1 MKKRHIC
8 EPIRDPQKVKE
19 MLEALAMRE
28 NGFRDSLLFEVGIS
42 TGLRVSDILSL
53 KKSDISNGMIRIK
66 TKKTK
71 KYKLIAL
78 NDSCREKLDMY
89 TEHMQDDQLL
99 FPIQRQWVHKILK
112 WGAEMIGL
120 DKRYVSTHVMRKTAA
135 YHFYKKTKDISK
147 TQAFL
152 GHRDSKETQ
161 KYIMITDEE
170 VNADLVD
177 ISWSVASAKNS
188 LEIDGFDITEEHTK
202 LILKRLTNQISEE
215 EFLEEVRKR
224 VKKGQ

>member
-1 MKKRHIC
+1 MKERHIC
-8 EPIRDPQKVKE
+8 EPIRDPKKVKE
-19 MLEALAMRE
+19 MLEALSMRE
-28 NGFRDSLLFEVGIS
+28 NGFRDALLFEVGIS

-66 TKKTK
+66 TKKTS
-71 KYKLIAL
+71 KYKVIAL

-99 FPIQRQWVHKILK
+99 FPIKRQWVHKILK

-152 GHRDSKETQ
+152 GHRDHKETQ
-161 KYIMITDEE
+161 RYIMITDEE
-170 VNADLVD
+170 VNEDLVD

-224 VKKGQ
+224 VKKGK